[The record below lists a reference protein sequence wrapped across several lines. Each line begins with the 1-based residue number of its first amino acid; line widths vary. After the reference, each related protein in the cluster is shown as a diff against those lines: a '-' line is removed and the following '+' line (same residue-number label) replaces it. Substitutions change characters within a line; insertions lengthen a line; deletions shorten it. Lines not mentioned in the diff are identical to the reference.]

1 MQMIEDW
8 LKLIRSVLDT
18 PLISIGKVPL
28 TPAKLLLA
36 ILILLIAFWVA
47 RLIERLIVGLSRSGH
62 TTLSASGT
70 YALSRILRYA
80 VYVLGAVFAIQVL
93 GIDMASLA
101 LFGGAVGI
109 GIGLGLQSIFS
120 NFVSG
125 IIILLEKTLKVGD
138 FVELQSGVLG
148 RVSEINVRYT
158 RITTT
163 DSVDIVVPNS
173 EFINGKLTNWTLKET
188 HRRIHIPF
196 GVAYGSDKSKVREAG
211 LSAARAIK
219 GTIMEAGRE
228 PEVWLVGFGDSS
240 LNFELVVW
248 VGQEMVVSPQRTQA
262 TYMWALEDALNER
275 GLVIPFPQRD
285 LHIKSGSLTL
295 AQAPNENAKT

>member
-1 MQMIEDW
+1 MQMLENW
-8 LKLIRSVLDT
+8 LRFIRGVLET
-18 PLISIGKVPL
+18 PLINFGHVSL

-36 ILILLIAFWVA
+36 MLILLIAFWAA
-47 RLIERLIVGLSRSGH
+47 RLLERLIFRLSRSAH
-62 TTLSASGT
+62 TVLSPSGT

-80 VYVLGAVFAIQVL
+80 IYVLGAVFAIQML
-93 GIDMASLA
+93 GIDITSLA

-138 FVELQSGVLG
+138 FVELQSGLTG

-158 RITTT
+158 RITTN

-188 HRRIHIPF
+188 YRRIHVPF
-196 GVAYGSDKSKVREAG
+196 GVAYGSDKDKVREAG

-219 GTIMEAGRE
+219 DTIREPGRE

-248 VGQEMVVSPQRTQA
+248 VGQEMAIAPARTQA
-262 TYMWALEDALNER
+262 VYLWEVESALRAR
-275 GLVIPFPQRD
+275 GLEIPFPQRD
-285 LHIKSGSLTL
+285 LHIKSGSLIL
-295 AQAPNENAKT
+295 AQTPNQNAGS